1 MNYNNISFKNTGTT
15 ISEIKKRNRDIP
27 DSVVEFP
34 IGIKLPLRK
43 GTKKGETLF
52 AMNFDIENQIKDNFK
67 FLLTCRKNEML
78 MKPNYGTNLS
88 VLFNSTNLSEEELN
102 NLAKQ
107 EISQAV
113 ENFMNPMVIYG
124 KSYFLNLESYSIEED
139 FNDNSE
145 NFYKLTIEYQIS
157 GYSRRDIKIINKMN
171 NTENSDYLMSKT
183 NKVII
188 KFKTSN

>member
-1 MNYNNISFKNTGTT
+1 MNYNNISFKNTGIT
-15 ISEIKKRNRDIP
+15 IPEIKKSNRDAP
-27 DSVVEFP
+27 DFIAEFP

-43 GTKKGETLF
+43 GTRKGETLF

-88 VLFNSTNLSEEELN
+88 VLFNSTNLNEEELN

-107 EISQAV
+107 EISIAV
-113 ENFMNPMVIYG
+113 ESFMNPVIVNN
-124 KSYFLNLESYSIEED
+124 KRYFLNLKSYSIEED
-139 FNDNSE
+139 FNNNNE

-157 GYSRRDIKIINKMN
+157 GYSRSDIEIINKMN
-171 NTENSDYLMSKT
+171 NSEYSDYLMSKT
-183 NKVII
+183 NKIII